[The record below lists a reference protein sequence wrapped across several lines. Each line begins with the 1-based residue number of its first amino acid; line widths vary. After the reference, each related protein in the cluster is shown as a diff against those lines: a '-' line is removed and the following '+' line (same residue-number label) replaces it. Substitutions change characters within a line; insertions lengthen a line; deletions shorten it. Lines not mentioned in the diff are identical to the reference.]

1 MNKYES
7 KAKSIKAL
15 NTSYRNGYKDGFK
28 DGYEKNTNTIMR
40 LSKELKRIKGMAE
53 DTLWNFEKQS
63 TKENGHVDTK
73 KFIELILNEIRYG
86 VK

>member
-1 MNKYES
+1 MNKYQRS
-7 KAKSIKAL
+7 ASAIKRL

-28 DGYEKNTNTIMR
+28 DGYEKNTNVIMR
-40 LSKELKRIKGMAE
+40 LSKELKRIKEMSE